1 MNENVVDTLLQQSL
15 LGLRSLEQM
24 DSLEWFY
31 VFSLLNVFF
40 EMYVG
45 GGMS

>member
-24 DSLEWFY
+24 DSLEWFMFL
-31 VFSLLNVFF
+31 VF
-40 EMYVG
+40 
-45 GGMS
+45 